1 MQIVLETFGV
11 FISKKTQE
19 EIRHAIR
26 AEDMKSPTKKTFLE
40 CWWIGW
46 ELSESGLV
54 IKQMDTMTLNYDK
67 YNPTR
72 RGSFAC
78 INIKNPDDLCFQYSV
93 QCGIYKICE
102 EDHGCDMYLSKKN
115 NNTLNWDNL
124 NFPSS
129 NIDIDTFQENNE
141 GLVSVNVYVLD
152 DEGRKSILLYR
163 KYRKVN
169 VAKATHHI
177 DLLKFKT
184 ETTTSMFS
192 SRTITNP

>member
-1 MQIVLETFGV
+1 MD
-11 FISKKTQE
+11 
-19 EIRHAIR
+19 R
-26 AEDMKSPTKKTFLE
+26 M
-40 CWWIGW
+40 

-54 IKQMDTMTLNYDK
+54 IKQIDTMTLNYDK

-93 QCGIYKICE
+93 QYGIYRIYE

-129 NIDIDTFQENNE
+129 NIDIDTFQENNK
-141 GLVSVNVYVLD
+141 GLVSVNV
-152 DEGRKSILLYR
+152 
-163 KYRKVN
+163 
-169 VAKATHHI
+169 
-177 DLLKFKT
+177 
-184 ETTTSMFS
+184 
-192 SRTITNP
+192 